1 MVPLTVPPLRERR
14 EDILPLADTFLARE
28 RQRTS
33 TPARSIARDTADA
46 LKGYGWP
53 GNVRELQNVVERAV
67 ILSAGPVLEIDAEEL
82 EATDRRSR
90 TEDGEAD
97 GTPLSMV
104 RTALRQAQRDEIL
117 RALKEAGGR
126 VGGPEGAAA
135 KLGLKRTTFIARMR
149 KLGIEARPAAA

>member
-1 MVPLTVPPLRERR
+1 VLCRY
-14 EDILPLADTFLARE
+14 A
-28 RQRTS
+28 
-33 TPARSIARDTADA
+33 
-46 LKGYGWP
+46 WP

-82 EATDRRSR
+82 EATDRPSR